1 MRNLLLACL
10 ATLSLTCPATA
21 FEITEREFL
30 GVWRNIDP
38 DSRGVTRLEIR
49 PDRGDTVFVRVWRR
63 CRSGECELGRA
74 SGRIFYNRSESAS
87 ETDQAAILVQFNRE
101 ETSGNVLVRLSPRGN
116 IVTHALLVSR
126 ESSDNIYA
134 VERFERARTRS
145 FDDGDRD
152 RRRWR
157 H

>member
-1 MRNLLLACL
+1 MRYLLLASL
-10 ATLSLTCPATA
+10 AALSLTCPAKA
-21 FEITEREFL
+21 FENTEREFL
-30 GVWRNIDP
+30 GVWRNIDA

-74 SGRIFYNRSESAS
+74 SGRIFFNQSQTAA

-101 ETSGNVLVRLSPRGN
+101 DTSGNVLVRLSPRGN
-116 IVTHALLVSR
+116 VVTHALLVSR
-126 ESSDNIYA
+126 ENGENIYA

-145 FDDGDRD
+145 FDDGDR
-152 RRRWR
+152 RRGR